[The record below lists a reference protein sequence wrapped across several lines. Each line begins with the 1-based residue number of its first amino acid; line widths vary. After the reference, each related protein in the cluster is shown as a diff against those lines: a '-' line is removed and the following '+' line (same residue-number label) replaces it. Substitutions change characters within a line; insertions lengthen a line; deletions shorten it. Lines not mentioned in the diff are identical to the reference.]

1 MDAFKSR
8 RRLILAAIETT
19 YGTDPAPTPA
29 ANSILTRTVNV
40 TPLAGQ
46 DIDRNL
52 LRSYYGNT
60 QSIAGE
66 KHVELQIEVELTGS
80 GTAGDAPAWSPLL
93 RACGFAETV
102 TVGTDV
108 VYNPITDNEESISC
122 WIHRDGVLH
131 KFTGGRGSVSFR
143 LDVNNIPF
151 MAFSFMGLLGPISNT
166 AVPTTAD
173 YSAFLTPLPVT
184 NENTTGLTLHG
195 AALSFSQLTL
205 DMAVESVKHQVV
217 GAGSSILIVDRAPS
231 GSAVVQEPELATLDL
246 YAKARDASQGALAI
260 THGTVAGNIVQFAAP
275 QIGTGSPTE
284 QDLNGVQMLSVP
296 ITINPDT
303 GNDELVV
310 TVK

>member
-1 MDAFKSR
+1 MAGFKMR

-29 ANSILTRTVNV
+29 ANAILTRSVSV

-52 LRSYYGNT
+52 LRSFYGNT

-66 KHVELQIEVELTGS
+66 KHVELQLEVELTGS
-80 GTAGDAPAWSPLL
+80 GVAGDAPAWAPLL
-93 RACGFAETV
+93 RACGFAETL
-102 TVGTDV
+102 TPGTDA

-143 LDVNNIPF
+143 LDVNNIPYMTF
-151 MAFSFMGLLGPISNT
+151 NFMGLLGPISNT
-166 AVPTTAD
+166 AMPTTAD
-173 YSAFLTPLPVT
+173 YSGFLTPLPVT
-184 NENTTGLTLHG
+184 NLNTTALTLHG
-195 AALSFSQLTL
+195 AAVSFSQLTL

-231 GSAVVQEPELATLDL
+231 GTAVIEEPDLATLDL
-246 YAKARDASQGALAI
+246 YTKAKDASQGVLAV
-260 THGTVAGNIVQFAAP
+260 THGTTAGNIVQFDAP
-275 QIGTGSPTE
+275 QIGSGSPTE

-296 ITINPDT
+296 LTINPGT